1 MYTIKQL
8 KELKS
13 VNVTKTILHGKT
25 KEDIPEI
32 IEYCDDI
39 VKNNKGAKYEI
50 IGDKI
55 EFNNGQFILL
65 PKLPKQE
72 NGTLNFRS
80 KDYTFTRPNGE
91 KLYGVELT
99 KKNIKLTDTGFIV
112 YAPKI
117 TIEYKIIK

>member
-8 KELKS
+8 KELKN

-32 IEYCDDI
+32 LEYCNDI
-39 VKNNKGAKYEI
+39 VKNNNGASYEI

-72 NGTLNFRS
+72 NGIMTFRS
-80 KDYTFTRPNGE
+80 KDYIFTRNNGE

-99 KKNIKLTDTGFIV
+99 KKSIKLTDTGFIV
-112 YAPKI
+112 YVPKM